1 MEKYNASIASNPKVE
16 MIHVSR
22 DQADDAAQDWA
33 AAEGFPWLTVLPGDV
48 ERSDLLQFRTRNAVP
63 FYTMVDKDGN
73 EVANGSGAIFAKVAE
88 LGDSSE

>member
-22 DQADDAAQDWA
+22 DQAEDAAQDWA
-33 AAEGFPWLTVLPGDV
+33 AAEKFPWLTVLPDDV
-48 ERSDLLQFRTRNAVP
+48 ERSDLMQFRTRNAVP

-88 LGDSSE
+88 LGKSTE